1 MVDLLLDIVNYLII
15 YASDAVTE
23 YGVDIFIDNMPDEP
37 DDCAALIEYLGDVAF
52 INNTTNRSIQV
63 RVRDIDYNN
72 GKAKILVIY
81 NVLYQP
87 ESEIRIVDFTATR
100 WGIVKARNYPYKL
113 NNDERD
119 RVIFVFN
126 MGIVTIGD

>member
-1 MVDLLLDIVNYLII
+1 MADLLLDIATYLIAQHI
-15 YASDAVTE
+15 TGVT
-23 YGVDIFIDNMPDEP
+23 GDGIDIFKDIMPDEP
-37 DDCAALIEYLGDVAF
+37 DNCLALIEYLGNVAF
-52 INNTTNRSIQV
+52 INNTTNRSVQV
-63 RVRDIDYNN
+63 RVRDIDYVN
-72 GKAKILVIY
+72 GKTKIVAIY
-81 NVLYQP
+81 DALYQP

>member
-1 MVDLLLDIVNYLII
+1 MADLLLDIVNYLI
-15 YASDAVTE
+15 AQDVVTGD
-23 YGVDIFIDNMPDEP
+23 GVDIFRDIMPDEP
-37 DDCAALIEYLGDVAF
+37 GNCSSLHEYLGDIAF
-52 INNTTNRSIQV
+52 INNMTNRSIQV
-63 RVRDIDYNN
+63 RHRNTDYVI
-72 GKAKILVIY
+72 GKAKIKSIY
-81 NVLYQP
+81 DVLYQP

-119 RVIFVFN
+119 RVIFIFN